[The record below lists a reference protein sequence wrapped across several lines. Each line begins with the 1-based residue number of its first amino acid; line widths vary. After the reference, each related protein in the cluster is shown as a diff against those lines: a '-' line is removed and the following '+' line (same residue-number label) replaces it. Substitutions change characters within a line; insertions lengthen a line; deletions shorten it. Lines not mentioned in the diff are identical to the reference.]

1 MVKLLWL
8 RFPTAANFPD
18 DLAPIEWEVDLFN
31 SLALWFAAAVAAAA
45 VAATGSSGA
54 REVLELLGGLD
65 EEAAGRHLDAHLRAV
80 LEPHEQARVPGGG
93 EKG

>member
-1 MVKLLWL
+1 MRL
-8 RFPTAANFPD
+8 RGRGAEEGGEGGAAEPSCFPN
-18 DLAPIEWEVDLFN
+18 LAGE
-31 SLALWFAAAVAAAA
+31 A
-45 VAATGSSGA
+45 GSSGA